1 MPSLEQIQ
9 LERGS
14 VVSTFDVATAHATS
28 IGTLAN
34 TFRADSA
41 EPLSAIELH
50 ATFIQYCV
58 ENGSS
63 EAALAVFDAF
73 CLTYGT
79 ATTDIHVVVQAHGLD
94 EDAARRVLKGYYSA
108 WPILGRHSGSLPAA
122 PAPALF
128 AAKSASLM
136 AMFGGQLGAD
146 NYLDEA
152 TWLLDVYRPLL
163 LGFVSRMSAFL
174 HRESQDKR
182 ISRMYP
188 QGFDVLRWLTT
199 PGAAPS
205 ESYLLSS
212 PICMPLYGL
221 IQLMH
226 VVVLCKTLGISPG
239 DLARRF
245 KVAVGHSLG
254 IGIAAAF
261 STLSDEQS
269 LYDIGKRILGIQLLV
284 GAFPQLHYPIHR
296 LAISATNDAS
306 QDMSGEPRPMLSVQ
320 GVTKPA
326 LEQLIAKFNSRL
338 ASPDE
343 HAYLA
348 VTNSYDRFLVASQ
361 AKSAVE
367 LAEFLRSV
375 SAGADEDQ
383 SRIPYPKRK
392 PVIVAQYTT
401 ISVPYHSVLLE
412 GAADEA
418 HAMAVEKGWV
428 LRSGDMQIAVRAGDD
443 GHDIRSEADLTRY
456 LIDSICVLPVN
467 WPQATQYPGTTHIV
481 DFGPGGLSGFGFVAY
496 KSIEGSGVSIV
507 CTGVLVP
514 HSSKSYLGSKA
525 DLYKANLA
533 DVTAV
538 PNWGAECGPKLVRA
552 AHNGE
557 LQIDTPMSRVLGA
570 PTVMVGAMMPTTVNE
585 HFIVAVNN
593 AGYHTELAGGGI
605 ITEPDLERRISNLVK
620 LSQPGQGITL
630 NCIYIDQRQWSFQFP
645 ALLRMRA
652 KGVPIAGLCIG
663 GGVPSLDS
671 ATAIINSLRS
681 AGIRHVAFKPN
692 AASAIRDVVN
702 IARAH
707 TDFPIVLQWTGGRAG
722 GHHSFEDFHQPI
734 LETYA
739 AVRTCPNIALV
750 AGSGFGDADGSL
762 PYITGDWSAEFG
774 RAPMPFDGI
783 LLGTRVMAAKEAG
796 TAQAAKELIVAAP
809 GLSDSEWHKS
819 LDSTEGGVTT
829 IVSEYGERNH
839 SLVTRATVLVKEMRN
854 TILNQPREKIAAL
867 LLARKDEIIARL
879 NSDYLRPWFG
889 RKADGRVVDLE
900 EMTYAEVINR
910 LVELTYVKH
919 QQRWVHESYRRLVFE
934 FVARAERRLGTD
946 LPELS
951 IVPDLQDAPPLELAQ
966 SFTERYSD
974 ATIQLLHSEDVQFFV
989 AICKRSGQKPVPFIA
1004 VLDADFGRMLMK
1016 DSFWQSED
1024 LDVVPDQDPQRIA
1037 IQQGVVSTR
1046 FSTTVNEPVKD
1057 ILDGV
1062 YRSHIAALLSRDYN
1076 GDVASVPVATH
1087 AGAQLQTTALP
1098 ADVVVSVT
1106 DALRSYQL
1114 PDSQEKLPTLDLW
1127 LETLAGPT
1135 ISWLHALLT
1144 TPVIVEGSSYIDS
1157 YIRRALRPRPGQR
1170 VAVKFDGCQPQS
1182 LAITD
1187 GHGNVDL
1194 TIVRLGGV
1202 IELNIF
1208 QPTPTG
1214 LATLQYQFVY
1224 RPAQQLT
1231 PIHLVVEG
1239 HGDRTRQLYRETW
1252 IDNSDAPTEYEDH
1265 ADPDALLL
1273 GNGFEITEDHVYAMC
1288 QVVGNRSQH
1297 YLRATDAGLRVPMEF
1312 LYYSATPAI
1321 MRILAST
1328 VFGDGQLGIVH
1339 LYNRIELVDSTAPL
1353 MVGDVVSSRLR
1364 IDGITNTASGK
1375 RFKVLGQLSHSGQV
1389 IAHIETAFIS
1399 RDIPVCIEDTFE
1411 RTNGQ
1416 LFTIQLATANDVTA
1430 LLAKEWFLP
1439 SDDASA
1445 HLVPGSQVEFCLGSA
1460 YHFKSEDVY
1469 SRVVTTGRASVL
1481 MPIGRPAH
1489 VASVHFECGV
1499 SAKDPVIEYLR
1510 RHEVPS
1516 TTPLSDGD
1524 GYSLV
1529 SPSNQDLLQVTVP
1542 DSNWEY
1548 AKVSA
1553 DGNAIHTNPYIADV
1567 AGLPG
1572 TITHGLWTSAS
1583 TRALVECYAANDE
1596 PERIRMYRTNFVG
1609 MVLPR
1614 DQLRTELLHVGMKGG
1629 RMLVKGTT
1637 SKVGGGPVLECTA
1650 EIDQPA
1656 TAYVFTGQG
1665 SQEVGMGMELFKQ
1678 SVAARGVWNRADRHM
1693 VAKYGVSLLDIVRNN
1708 PKEHTVHF
1716 GSKTGEELQRSY
1728 MSLTKSSRG
1737 DKSGAVPLFPEI
1749 TLDSSSYTHR
1759 SPTGLLNS
1767 TQFTQVILITFAMA
1781 AVADMRANSLVQKD
1795 AVFAG
1800 HSLGEYAALAS
1811 IGGMFT
1817 LEDALDICFYR
1828 GLLMQSAV
1836 ERDGQGRSQYGM
1848 VAVDPSRL
1856 GRGADDGLL
1865 ATAIDVVCEHSNG
1878 LLEVVN
1884 YNVRSSQYVVAGTLH
1899 QLAVLRLVLDALVGQ
1914 GASTDGNLGSR
1925 ISLIVGDVLA
1935 TPIDSKPVRGRA
1947 TIPLPGIDVPFHSS
1961 QLLSGVDEFR
1971 AVLLDKIR
1979 PENVD
1984 YSALHFR
1991 YVPNL
1996 TAVPFEVSRE
2006 YFGMVHNITQS
2017 PVVASVLG
2025 SWTDDAM
2032 DSDDSVARLA
2042 ATLLVELLA
2051 YQFASPVQ
2059 WIDTQDV
2066 LLNRLGVRRLV
2077 EVGAS
2082 PVLSGM
2088 SAKTLKHQP
2097 RSSKH
2102 VDVLHVER
2110 DRDAL
2115 YFIQQDVEVTEPM
2128 ISQPAQPEQQVQQ
2141 AQPATVAVVEP
2152 VVPVA
2157 QSPASAAPLVD
2168 VPLQALDVVHTIVA
2182 HTTKRSLADVP
2193 PQKSIKTLMGGKST
2207 LQNEIVGD
2215 LHKEFGSKVPD
2226 KAEDLSL
2233 HDLAAAIGTFGGN
2246 LGKHTQS
2253 HLARLFS
2260 NKMPGGISLSSSRST
2275 LQSVYGLGPHRQDA
2289 LLLVA
2294 LTMEPASRLSGDAEA
2309 KAWLDSVAQA
2319 YATKAGISYAA
2330 ATTSAGSSGSQAGA
2344 PAISSAEMEKMQQ
2357 KQHEHIRQ
2365 QIQVLARY
2373 AGIDPREGARLA
2385 EDEKTRAAEMQAKLD
2400 GISAEFGDELIDG
2413 VQPRFDANKAR
2424 HFESSWN
2431 WARQEAYELTQKAIV
2446 SCTAGS
2452 ATKSASVDEAALQRL
2467 RNRSSPGLLQMLAGS
2482 LSILKAA
2489 NDKALDPAIQVVSQ
2503 LHDACSQSLAQS
2515 PVYREL
2521 SAPTGPQVDIGPDG
2535 TVLYAEVPRSDEPS
2549 FAAFVEHMR
2558 QPTAPGMPPHI
2569 HLKKRY
2575 ESGSMSHSAE
2585 LSSMY
2590 YEGLSEICGSGLSFA
2605 GKTAL
2610 VTGCGR
2616 GSIGADIV
2624 SRLLSGGAR
2633 VIVTTSSY
2641 GYKTSLFFGDM
2652 YRTHGA
2658 GGSEL
2663 IVVPFNQASTSDIK
2677 QLVDFIYSKPG
2688 SAKGLGWDLDYV
2700 IPFAAVSDIGSFAT
2714 NLSSRSELAQRVQL
2728 TNVLRLLGA
2737 IKDTKEQLGFNT
2749 RASLVVLPLSPN
2761 HGDFGGDGL
2770 YSECKLGLES
2780 AFNRWESESWQ
2791 DYLSIAGA
2799 IIGWTRGTSLM
2810 AANDWCA
2817 GEFESR
2823 GVRTFT
2829 ASEMA
2834 FMILG
2839 LLRQPVRR
2847 HALHEPI
2854 WADLSSGMTRFKHL
2868 STVNSNARQAIMQK
2882 SSAMQHVAREA
2893 ARDYA
2898 AMILRS
2904 HSKPNTT
2911 VDEGPLAKHKHHF
2924 PAPRQY
2930 EQLEHLRHLQGMM
2943 NLDKVI
2949 VITGYGEVSPHGT
2962 AETRWEMEAY
2972 GEFSLEGCIELAWI
2986 MGLIKHFNGTLK
2998 ATGAVYVGWVDAKT
3012 EEPIRDIDVK
3022 SRYEEF
3028 ILAHTGIRLI
3038 EPELTGGYDP
3048 NKRSIMREIQIEH
3061 DMEPFEASAEEA
3073 QAFKSTNGS
3082 KVDIWESSNGGS
3094 WLVRFLKGALIRVP
3108 MALRGN
3114 RLVAGLVPTGWDP
3127 RRFGIP
3133 DDIAEQVDPVT
3144 CYVLV
3149 ATVEALVRSG
3159 ITDPYELYKYFHVSE
3174 VGSSIGSTIGGGH
3187 SLQQVFSN
3195 RRLDM
3200 NVRNDVVQ
3208 ETFIS
3213 TVQAWVNML
3222 LMSSSGPVKPVVG
3235 ACATAALSIDVA
3247 IETIQS
3253 GKARVMIAGGVEDLF
3268 HESSFEFGNMGATSN
3283 SVEEFARGRTPLEMS
3298 RPCTSTRCGFVEG
3311 QGAGIVT
3318 LMSATA
3324 AIEFGAPIYGVVA
3337 MSGTATDKQGRSVP
3351 APGKGVLTSARETN
3365 LGATPRLLDFNY
3377 RRWQMELHMAAVD
3390 ELRAEELDA
3399 LASAADP
3406 LDSKSHASLVDQ
3418 VELQY
3423 KRQRSS
3429 LQDMW
3434 SNEFWKNNPAIS
3446 PLRGCLAVWGLT
3458 ADDIG
3463 LASFHG
3469 TSTMANDKNESEVLN
3484 TQLGK
3489 IGRTLGHVVPAVC
3502 QKWLTGHSKGA
3513 AACYMLNG
3521 VIQSLRTGLI
3531 PGNRNADNVDQD
3543 LQRFEYVVYPS
3554 KSVQTPGIKAGLL
3567 KSFGFGQVGGEL
3579 LILHSD
3585 YLLATLTPE
3594 QLAEYNVKMQKRSAT
3609 SERYWQ
3615 DTLVGNHPFIQV
3627 KSQPPFTA
3635 EQEKSVFLDPLAR
3648 AKYDSAT
3655 GEYKF

>member
-1 MPSLEQIQ
+1 MPTLQQIQ

-14 VVSTFDVATAHATS
+14 VVSTFAVSATHAS
-28 IGTLAN
+28 AISDLVN
-34 TFRADSA
+34 TFRADPA
-41 EPLSAIELH
+41 EILSAIELH
-50 ATFIQYCV
+50 AAFIQHCV
-58 ENGSS
+58 EYGSL
-63 EAALAVFDAF
+63 EAALAVSDAF
-73 CLTYGT
+73 CQIYNT
-79 ATTDIHVVVQAHGLD
+79 ATSDIHVVVQDKGLD
-94 EDAARRVLKGYYSA
+94 EYAARRVLKGYFSA
-108 WPILGRHSGSLPAA
+108 WSIVDRRDDLSIRPAA
-122 PAPALF
+122 PIPALF
-128 AAKSASLM
+128 AAESTGLM
-136 AMFGGQLGAD
+136 AMFGGQLGVG
-146 NYLDEA
+146 NYLEEA
-152 TWLLDVYRPLL
+152 TWLLDIYRPLL
-163 LGFVSRMSAFL
+163 LGFVTHMSAFL

-182 ISRMYP
+182 ILRMYS
-188 QGFDVLRWLTT
+188 QGFDVLRWLTA
-199 PGAAPS
+199 PDAIPS
-205 ESYLLSS
+205 ETYLLSS
-212 PICMPLYGL
+212 PICMPLFGL

-226 VVVLCKTLGISPG
+226 VMVLYKTLGIPPG
-239 DLARRF
+239 ELARHF

-261 STLSDEQS
+261 STLTDEQS
-269 LYDIGKRILGIQLLV
+269 FYDIGEKILGIQLVV
-284 GAFPQLHYPIHR
+284 GAFPQLQYPIHR
-296 LAISATNDAS
+296 LAASATRDS
-306 QDMSGEPRPMLSVQ
+306 LPDVGGEPRPMLSVQ
-320 GVTKPA
+320 GVTRSV
-326 LEQLIAKFNSRL
+326 LERLIAEFNSRCS
-338 ASPDE
+338 SPDE
-343 HAYLA
+343 HVYLA
-348 VTNSYDRFLVASQ
+348 VTNSYDRFLVASHS
-361 AKSAVE
+361 KSAVQ
-367 LAEFLRSV
+367 LAEFLGNE
-375 SAGADEDQ
+375 SADPDEDQ
-383 SRIPYPKRK
+383 SRTPFPLRK
-392 PVIVAQYTT
+392 PVIAVQYTA
-401 ISVPYHSVLLE
+401 ISVPYHCVLLE
-412 GAADEA
+412 SAADLA
-418 HAMAVEKGWV
+418 HAMAVEKEWI
-428 LRSGDMQIAVRAGDD
+428 LHSGDMQVAVRAGDD
-443 GHDIRSEADLTRY
+443 GHDIRTETDLTRY
-456 LIDSICVLPVN
+456 LIDSICVLPVD
-467 WPQATQYPGTTHIV
+467 WPQATQYPGITHIV
-481 DFGPGGLSGFGFVAY
+481 DFGPGGLSGFGMIAY
-496 KSIEGSGVSIV
+496 KNIEGMGVPVV
-507 CTGVLVP
+507 CTGALVS

-525 DLYKANLA
+525 DLYQTELA
-533 DVTAV
+533 SVTTV
-538 PNWGAECGPKLVRA
+538 PNWLAEFGPKLVRT
-552 AHNGE
+552 AHDSQ
-557 LQIDTPMSRVLGA
+557 LHIDTPMSRVLGA
-570 PTVMVGAMMPTTVNE
+570 PTVMVGAMMPTTINE
-585 HFIVAVNN
+585 HFIAAVNS

-605 ITEPDLERRISNLVK
+605 ILEADLERRIDNLVN
-620 LSQPGQGITL
+620 LSKPGQGITL

-645 ALLRMRA
+645 ALLRMRT

-671 ATAIINSLRS
+671 AATIINSLRS

-692 AASAIRDVVN
+692 AAEAIRVVVN
-702 IARAH
+702 IAKAH
-707 TDFPIVLQWTGGRAG
+707 ADFPVVLQWTGGRSG

-739 AVRTCPNIALV
+739 AVRSCPNIALI
-750 AGSGFGDADGSL
+750 AGSGFGDAEGSL
-762 PYITGDWSAEFG
+762 PYITGDWSVAFG

-783 LLGTRVMAAKEAG
+783 LLGSRVMVAKEAG

-809 GLSDSEWHKS
+809 GLGDAEWHKS
-819 LDSTEGGVTT
+819 LNGIEGGVTT

-839 SLVTRATVLVKEMRN
+839 SLVTRGTVLVKELRN
-854 TILNQPREKIAAL
+854 TILSQPREKHAAL
-867 LLARKDEIIARL
+867 LLARKNEIIARL

-889 RKADGRVVDLE
+889 RKTDGRVVDLE
-900 EMTYAEVINR
+900 EMTYAEVISR
-910 LVELTYVKH
+910 LVELMYVKH
-919 QQRWVHESYRRLVFE
+919 QQRWVHESYRRLAYE
-934 FVARAERRLGTD
+934 FVVRAERRLGTD
-946 LPELS
+946 LPEMT
-951 IVPDLQDAPPLELAQ
+951 IMPELQDVPPPELAQ
-966 SFTERYSD
+966 SFTARYST
-974 ATIQLLHSEDVQFFV
+974 AESQLLHSEDVQFFI
-989 AICKRSGQKPVPFIA
+989 AICKRTGQKPVPFIA
-1004 VLDADFGRMLMK
+1004 ILDEDFGRMFMK

-1024 LDVVPDQDPQRIA
+1024 LDVVPEQDPQRIA

-1046 FSTTVNEPVKD
+1046 FATTVNEPVKD

-1062 YRSHIAALLSRDYN
+1062 YHGHIAALLNRDYG
-1076 GDVASVPVATH
+1076 GDAENVPVVECI
-1087 AGAQLQTTALP
+1087 GAQPVAVALP
-1098 ADVVVSVT
+1098 ASVT
-1106 DALRSYQL
+1106 VQETDSKRMYQL
-1114 PDSQEKLPTLDLW
+1114 PVAQDQLPELSVWLDA
-1127 LETLAGPT
+1127 LAGPT
-1135 ISWLHALLT
+1135 NNWLRALLT
-1144 TPVIVEGSSYIDS
+1144 VPAIVEGSNYVDN
-1157 YIRRALRPRPGQR
+1157 YVRRTLRPRPSQVVTVR
-1170 VAVKFDGCQPQS
+1170 ANEHQPQS
-1182 LAITD
+1182 LVIANI
-1187 GHGNVDL
+1187 HGMVDL
-1194 TIVRLGGV
+1194 SIERLDES
-1202 IELNIF
+1202 IELKIF

-1214 LATLQYQFVY
+1214 LATLQYRFVY
-1224 RPAQQLT
+1224 QPAQYLT

-1239 HGDRTRQLYRETW
+1239 HGDNTRQLYRETW
-1252 IDNSDAPTEYEDH
+1252 IDNSDAPSEFEDH
-1265 ADPDALLL
+1265 VDPDALLL
-1273 GNGFEITEDHVYAMC
+1273 GNGFKITEDHVYSMC
-1288 QVVGNRSQH
+1288 QIVGNSSQH
-1297 YLRATDAGLRVPMEF
+1297 YLQAIDSGLRVPMEF
-1312 LYYSATPAI
+1312 FYYSATPAI

-1339 LYNRIELVDSTAPL
+1339 LYNKIELVDGTTPL
-1353 MVGDVVSSRLR
+1353 MVGDTVRSSLR
-1364 IDGITNTASGK
+1364 IDSITNTASGK
-1375 RFKVLGQLSHSGQV
+1375 RFKVLGNLSRAGQV

-1399 RDIPVCIEDTFE
+1399 RNIPVCVEETFE

-1416 LFTIQLATANDVTA
+1416 RFTIQLATANDVTA
-1430 LLAKEWFLP
+1430 LMAKEWFLS
-1439 SDDASA
+1439 SDEASV
-1445 HLVPGSQVEFCLGSA
+1445 HLVPGSQVEFCLDSM
-1460 YHFKSEDVY
+1460 YRFKSDDVY
-1469 SRVVTTGRASVL
+1469 SSILTTGRASIL
-1481 MPIGRPAH
+1481 LPTGRPVHIAN
-1489 VASVHFECGV
+1489 VHFECGTSV
-1499 SAKDPVIEYLR
+1499 KDQVIEYLR
-1510 RHEVPS
+1510 RHEGPS
-1516 TTPLSDGD
+1516 TTSLSDGD

-1529 SPSNQDLLQVTVP
+1529 SPSNQALLQVTVP

-1609 MVLPR
+1609 MVLPK

-1629 RMLVKGTT
+1629 RMLVKGVT
-1637 SKVGGGPVLECTA
+1637 SKVDGGPVLECTA
-1650 EIDQPA
+1650 EIEQPA

-1665 SQEVGMGMELFKQ
+1665 SQEVGMGMNLYKE
-1678 SVAARGVWNRADRHM
+1678 SVAARSIWNRADRHM
-1693 VAKYGVSLLDIVRNN
+1693 VAKYGVSLLEIVRTN
-1708 PKEHTVHF
+1708 PKELTVHF
-1716 GSKTGEELQRSY
+1716 CSRTGEELQRNY
-1728 MSLTKSSRG
+1728 MSLAR
-1737 DKSGAVPLFPEI
+1737 SGSNSGGVKGEVLPMFPDI

-1759 SPTGLLNS
+1759 SPTGLLNA
-1767 TQFTQVILITFAMA
+1767 TQFTQVILVTFAMA

-1811 IGGMFT
+1811 INSLFT

-1828 GLLMQSAV
+1828 GLLMQLAV
-1836 ERDGQGRSQYGM
+1836 ERDAQGRSQYGM
-1848 VAVDPSRL
+1848 AAVDPSRL
-1856 GRGADDGLL
+1856 GHGVDNSVL
-1865 ATAIDVVCEHSNG
+1865 ATVIAVICEHSQG

-1884 YNVRSSQYVVAGTLH
+1884 YNVRGSQYVVAGTLR
-1899 QLAVLRLVLDALVGQ
+1899 QLAVLRLVLDGISRQSAPN
-1914 GASTDGNLGSR
+1914 DGDWQAR
-1925 ISLIVGDVLA
+1925 ISLIVSDVLA
-1935 TPIDSKPVRGRA
+1935 TPVDSQPVRGRA

-1961 QLLSGVDEFR
+1961 QLLPGVNEFR
-1971 AVLLDKIR
+1971 AVLQEKIR
-1979 PENVD
+1979 LENID
-1984 YSALHFR
+1984 YSALHLR

-2006 YFGMVHNITQS
+2006 YFSLVHSITGS
-2017 PVVASVLG
+2017 SVVASVLG
-2025 SWTDDAM
+2025 SWTDASV
-2032 DSDDSVARLA
+2032 DSDDDVARLA
-2042 ATLLVELLA
+2042 AILLVELLA

-2066 LLNRLGVRRLV
+2066 LLGRLGMRRLV
-2077 EVGAS
+2077 EIGVS

-2088 SAKTLKHQP
+2088 STKTLKGSP
-2097 RSSKH
+2097 RSDKH

-2110 DRDAL
+2110 DRDAI
-2115 YFIQQDVEVTEPM
+2115 YYIQQTLEAAEPV
-2128 ISQPAQPEQQVQQ
+2128 ISQPTPSESSAQPEQSSL
-2141 AQPATVAVVEP
+2141 PATTVVVEP
-2152 VVPVA
+2152 TTPVV
-2157 QSPASAAPLVD
+2157 QSSGTAAPLVD
-2168 VPLQALDVVHTIVA
+2168 VPLQALDVVHAIVA

-2193 PQKSIKTLMGGKST
+2193 PQKSIKSLMGGKST

-2233 HDLAAAIGTFGGN
+2233 QDLAAAIGTFGGN

-2275 LQSVYGLGPHRQDA
+2275 LQAAYGLGPHRQDA

-2294 LTMEPASRLSGDAEA
+2294 LTMEPSGRLSGEAEA

-2319 YATKAGISYAA
+2319 YAAKVGISYAA
-2330 ATTSAGSSGSQAGA
+2330 AAASAGSSSGQTGA
-2344 PAISSAEMEKMQQ
+2344 PVISSAEMEKMQQ

-2373 AGIDPREGARLA
+2373 AGIDPREGARMA
-2385 EDEKTRAAEMQAKLD
+2385 EDEQAKAALLQTKLD
-2400 GISAEFGDELIDG
+2400 GIAAELGDELIDG
-2413 VQPRFDANKAR
+2413 VRPLFDAHKAR
-2424 HFESSWN
+2424 HFDSSWN
-2431 WARQEAYELTQKAIV
+2431 WARQEAYELIQQAII
-2446 SCTAGS
+2446 SCSVGPAS
-2452 ATKSASVDEAALQRL
+2452 VFASVDEAVLQRL
-2467 RNRSSPGLLQMLAGS
+2467 KNRSSPGLIQMLAGS
-2482 LSILKAA
+2482 LSILQTA
-2489 NDKALDPAIQVVSQ
+2489 NDESLEPAIRIVSQ
-2503 LHDACSQSLAQS
+2503 LHDACAQSLAQS

-2521 SAPTGPQVDIGPDG
+2521 SVPTGPQVDIGPDG
-2535 TVLYAEVPRSDEPS
+2535 TVKYSEVPRPDEPS
-2549 FAAFVEHMR
+2549 FTAFVEHIR
-2558 QPTAPGMPPHI
+2558 QPMAQGVPPHI

-2575 ESGSMSHSAE
+2575 ESDNMSYNAE
-2585 LSSMY
+2585 LSTVY
-2590 YEGLSEICGSGLSFA
+2590 YEGLNEICGSGLSFA

-2624 SRLLSGGAR
+2624 LRLLSGGAK

-2641 GYKTSLFFGDM
+2641 SRKTSLFFGDM

-2658 GGSEL
+2658 RGSEL
-2663 IVVPFNQASTSDIK
+2663 VVVPFNQASTGDVK
-2677 QLVDFIYSKPG
+2677 QLVDYIYSKTG
-2688 SAKGLGWDLDYV
+2688 STKGLGWDLDYV
-2700 IPFAAVSDIGSFAT
+2700 IPFAAISDIGSFAT
-2714 NLSSRSELAQRVQL
+2714 NLGSRSELAQRVQL
-2728 TNVLRLLGA
+2728 TNVLRLLGT
-2737 IKDTKEQLGFNT
+2737 IKDTKEQLGYNT

-2780 AFNRWESESWQ
+2780 TFVRWESESWQ

-2810 AANDWCA
+2810 ASNDWCA
-2817 GEFESR
+2817 KDFETR
-2823 GVRTFT
+2823 GLRTFT
-2829 ASEMA
+2829 ASEMS

-2847 HALHEPI
+2847 LAQREPI
-2854 WADLSSGMTRFKHL
+2854 WADLSSGMTRFKHT
-2868 STVNSNARQAIMQK
+2868 STVNNNARQAILQK
-2882 SSAMQHVAREA
+2882 SSALQHVAREA

-2904 HSKPNTT
+2904 HSKPDTT

-2949 VITGYGEVSPHGT
+2949 VITGYGEVGPHGT

-2998 ATGAVYVGWVDAKT
+2998 STGTVYVGWVDTKT
-3012 EEPIRDIDVK
+3012 EEPVRDIDVK
-3022 SRYEEF
+3022 PLYEEF
-3028 ILAHTGIRLI
+3028 ILAHTGIRMI

-3082 KVDIWESSNGGS
+3082 KVDIWESTSSGS

-3187 SLQQVFSN
+3187 SLQQVFGN

-3351 APGKGVLTSARETN
+3351 APGKGVLTSAREIKT
-3365 LGATPRLLDFNY
+3365 GAPPRLLDFNY
-3377 RRWQMELHMAAVD
+3377 RRRQMELHMAAVD
-3390 ELRAEELDA
+3390 ELRVEELNA
-3399 LASAADP
+3399 LAGTVDP
-3406 LDSKSHASLVDQ
+3406 LDAKSSTTYASLVDQ
-3418 VELQY
+3418 VEAQY
-3423 KRQRSS
+3423 QRQRRS

-3469 TSTMANDKNESEVLN
+3469 TSTMANDKNESEVLD

-3531 PGNRNADNVDQD
+3531 PGNRNADNIDQD

-3554 KSVQTPGIKAGLL
+3554 KSVQTSGIKAGLL

-3585 YLLATLTPE
+3585 YLLATLTQE
-3594 QLAEYNVKMQKRSAT
+3594 QLADYNVKLQQRDA
-3609 SERYWQ
+3609 
-3615 DTLVGNHPFIQV
+3615 
-3627 KSQPPFTA
+3627 
-3635 EQEKSVFLDPLAR
+3635 
-3648 AKYDSAT
+3648 
-3655 GEYKF
+3655 